1 MSHLYAKKSKQNL
14 DNKKFINFDSIFV
27 RIPMNYLILNLAV
40 ADILVALFVV
50 PRFVLFNAYIL
61 PDGMTGTVICKLLTG
76 GNLSWIGAVASA
88 FTLAVVA
95 LERYY
100 AIMNPQGTQLTAAKV
115 EVRKKL
121 NQKAKRPKRKIKHTI
136 IE

>member
-1 MSHLYAKKSKQNL
+1 
-14 DNKKFINFDSIFV
+14 
-27 RIPMNYLILNLAV
+27 MNYLILNLAV
-40 ADILVALFVV
+40 ADILVALFIV

-121 NQKAKRPKRKIKHTI
+121 NKKAKRPKRKIKHTI